1 MRLEL
6 ILWQKAENE
15 TPALSHTMTSRDV
28 LPEKT
33 YAFLD
38 SPTEIFIFKEKAFL
52 AYRVGWQTSE
62 RLQAKACDGYT
73 NPSSWLRILLSKR
86 ETP

>member
-38 SPTEIFIFKEKAFL
+38 SPTEIFIFK
-52 AYRVGWQTSE
+52 
-62 RLQAKACDGYT
+62 
-73 NPSSWLRILLSKR
+73 
-86 ETP
+86 